1 MDDSKA
7 NLLDYEINN
16 ELLITIWT
24 KGINV
29 NNNNMVNDKSNMVQ
43 CSLPLLEVGYCLGCT
58 YEKGKAYCLLVYCF
72 YCTITDDNEHSP
84 Y

>member
-29 NNNNMVNDKSNMVQ
+29 NNNNMVNDKSNIVQ
-43 CSLPLLEVGYCLGCT
+43 WSLPLLEVG
-58 YEKGKAYCLLVYCF
+58 
-72 YCTITDDNEHSP
+72 
-84 Y
+84 